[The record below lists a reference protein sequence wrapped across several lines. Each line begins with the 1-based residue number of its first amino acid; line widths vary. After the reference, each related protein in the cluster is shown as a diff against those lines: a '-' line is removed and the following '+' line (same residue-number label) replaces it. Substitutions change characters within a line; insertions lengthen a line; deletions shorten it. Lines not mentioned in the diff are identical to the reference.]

1 MNTFKTLSAVCVIT
15 TGMLATAVQANEMD
29 ELVHAAALQ
38 QQQIIQQALQQDVRT
53 ALYST
58 MIGIEAQKSAEQ
70 FAQDMQVAANR
81 TEPMV
86 EAD

>member
-15 TGMLATAVQANEMD
+15 MGMLSTAVHANEMD

-38 QQQIIQQALQQDVRT
+38 QQQILQHATQRDVRT
-53 ALYST
+53 ALHSA
-58 MIGIEAQKSAEQ
+58 MIGIEAQQSAEQ
-70 FAQDMQVAANR
+70 FAQDMQVAVYRA
-81 TEPMV
+81 EPMV

>member
-38 QQQIIQQALQQDVRT
+38 QQQTLQQALQQDVRT
-53 ALYST
+53 ALYGT
-58 MIGIEAQKSAEQ
+58 MIDIEAQQSAEQ
-70 FAQDMQVAANR
+70 FAHDLQVEANS
-81 TEPMV
+81 TESLV